1 MNDENLNELEAK
13 YERLQKILEEMGRV
27 LIGFSGGVD
36 STLLLKVAKDVLGD
50 NVLAVTAFSET
61 TPGHERE
68 DAVSFAKQLGAEH
81 LIVETH
87 ELDDE
92 EFVKNPLNKCYVCK
106 KSRFGGLMALAKEKG
121 FHYVTDGANVDDWG
135 DYRPGMQATE
145 ELGVRSPL
153 SEAGLTKAEIR
164 RLSKRLSLPT
174 WNKPP
179 YACLAT
185 RIPYHSPINAEKLR
199 QVDAGEEFIR
209 GLGVPQVRV
218 RHYED
223 TARIEVEPEDIP
235 KLVDEAVRS
244 RIVDYLKDLGFQ
256 SVTLDLAGYRM
267 GSLNPVMDEG
277 K

>member
-13 YERLQKILEEMGRV
+13 HERLQKILEEMGRV

-68 DAVSFAKQLGAEH
+68 DAVRFAKQLGAEH

-106 KSRFGGLMALAKEKG
+106 KSRFSGLMALAKEKC

-164 RLSKRLSLPT
+164 RLSKRLNLPT

-235 KLVDEAVRS
+235 KLVDESVRS

-267 GSLNPVMDEG
+267 GSLNPIMDEG

>member
-1 MNDENLNELEAK
+1 MNDKNLDELETK
-13 YERLQKILEEMGRV
+13 YERLQEILEEMGRV
-27 LIGFSGGVD
+27 VIGFSGGVD

-61 TPGHERE
+61 TPTHERE
-68 DAVSFAKQLGAEH
+68 DAVSLAKQLGAEH

-106 KSRFGGLMALAKEKG
+106 KSRFSGLMALAKEKG
-121 FHYVTDGANVDDWG
+121 FNYVTDGANVDDWG
-135 DYRPGMQATE
+135 DYRPGMLATE

-153 SEAGLTKAEIR
+153 SEAGLTKEEIR
-164 RLSKRLSLPT
+164 RLSKRLNLPT

-209 GLGVPQVRV
+209 GLGIPQVRV

-223 TARIEVEPEDIP
+223 TARIEVEPEDIA
-235 KLVDEAVRS
+235 KLADETVRP